1 MLSELAKQL
10 RDLSKESTDPLRKQ
24 IDDVDKRQEVAANK
38 VIATETVDE
47 RQERLDKNKKELDV
61 IRDKIYRKQ
70 ISLEYFWRNVM
81 HFMSE
86 AGLDTVE
93 YSENELWK
101 TRIQRLMKNG
111 EAFELIDG
119 ENLEFKG

>member
-70 ISLEYFWRNVM
+70 ISLEYFCRNVM
-81 HFMSE
+81 YFMSE
-86 AGLDTVE
+86 AG
-93 YSENELWK
+93 
-101 TRIQRLMKNG
+101 
-111 EAFELIDG
+111 
-119 ENLEFKG
+119 

>member
-1 MLSELAKQL
+1 M
-10 RDLSKESTDPLRKQ
+10 Q
-24 IDDVDKRQEVAANK
+24 IDDVNKRQEIAANK

-61 IRDKIYRKQ
+61 IRDKIFRMQ
-70 ISLEYFWRNVM
+70 ISLEYLWRNVM

-86 AGLDTVE
+86 AGLNTVE
-93 YSENELWK
+93 NSENGLWK